1 MALNEDW
8 KPEIEHIKGSD
19 LLKKKKKKVEG
30 LPPHLRLSAMKKA
43 FAHTNEENALE
54 KRAKENEKARK
65 WLKKDAKKSGYT
77 DIALRAS
84 MSKGAGV
91 SEEVLDERQKTN
103 QGERRSQ
110 ESGRSD
116 YSKASIRNK
125 RKFGKAGEPA
135 VFDLPFSGGP
145 SERGKMITQR
155 RTEHKAKRG
164 VKTKGVSEGVGKE
177 IVKGFKRHK
186 DAVEKKKI
194 KNRKAVPYA
203 ALAAGHTPKGTSL
216 NEVSS
221 YKEFMKDKEQAKA
234 RLEKKISDR
243 KDKDKL
249 FVDIK
254 KKGIK
259 FYDKKGSGRIQGG
272 RKKYD

>member
-1 MALNEDW
+1 MEHNEDW

-91 SEEVLDERQKTN
+91 SE
-103 QGERRSQ
+103 
-110 ESGRSD
+110 
-116 YSKASIRNK
+116 
-125 RKFGKAGEPA
+125 
-135 VFDLPFSGGP
+135 
-145 SERGKMITQR
+145 
-155 RTEHKAKRG
+155 
-164 VKTKGVSEGVGKE
+164 GVGKE
-177 IVKGFKRHK
+177 IKKGFKRHK

-203 ALAAGHTPKGTSL
+203 ALAAEHTPEGTSL
-216 NEVSS
+216 NEVAS

-234 RLEKKISDR
+234 RLDKKISDR
-243 KDKDKL
+243 KQKDKL

-272 RKKYD
+272 RKVYD

>member
-91 SEEVLDERQKTN
+91 SE
-103 QGERRSQ
+103 
-110 ESGRSD
+110 
-116 YSKASIRNK
+116 
-125 RKFGKAGEPA
+125 
-135 VFDLPFSGGP
+135 
-145 SERGKMITQR
+145 
-155 RTEHKAKRG
+155 
-164 VKTKGVSEGVGKE
+164 GVGKE
-177 IVKGFKRHK
+177 IKKGFKRHK
-186 DAVEKKKI
+186 DAVEKKRI

-203 ALAAGHTPKGTSL
+203 ALAAEHTPKGTSL

-221 YKEFMKDKEQAKA
+221 YKDFMKDKEKTQE
-234 RLEKKISDR
+234 RLAKKISDR
-243 KDKDKL
+243 KEKDKL

-272 RKKYD
+272 RKVYD

>member
-1 MALNEDW
+1 MEHNEDW

-19 LLKKKKKKVEG
+19 LLKKKKKKVD

-91 SEEVLDERQKTN
+91 SE
-103 QGERRSQ
+103 
-110 ESGRSD
+110 
-116 YSKASIRNK
+116 
-125 RKFGKAGEPA
+125 
-135 VFDLPFSGGP
+135 
-145 SERGKMITQR
+145 
-155 RTEHKAKRG
+155 
-164 VKTKGVSEGVGKE
+164 GVGKE

-203 ALAAGHTPKGTSL
+203 ALAAEHTPKGTSL

-221 YKEFMKDKEQAKA
+221 YKDFMKDKEKTQE
-234 RLEKKISDR
+234 RLAKKISDR
-243 KDKDKL
+243 KEKDKL

-259 FYDKKGSGRIQGG
+259 FYDKKGSGRVVKG
-272 RKKYD
+272 RKVYD

>member
-91 SEEVLDERQKTN
+91 SE
-103 QGERRSQ
+103 
-110 ESGRSD
+110 
-116 YSKASIRNK
+116 
-125 RKFGKAGEPA
+125 
-135 VFDLPFSGGP
+135 
-145 SERGKMITQR
+145 
-155 RTEHKAKRG
+155 
-164 VKTKGVSEGVGKE
+164 GVGKE
-177 IVKGFKRHK
+177 IKKGFKRLK

-203 ALAAGHTPKGTSL
+203 ALAAEHTPEGTSL
-216 NEVSS
+216 NEVAS

-234 RLEKKISDR
+234 RLDKKISDR
-243 KDKDKL
+243 KQKDKL

-272 RKKYD
+272 RKVYD

>member
-30 LPPHLRLSAMKKA
+30 LPPPLRLSAMKKA

-91 SEEVLDERQKTN
+91 SE
-103 QGERRSQ
+103 
-110 ESGRSD
+110 
-116 YSKASIRNK
+116 
-125 RKFGKAGEPA
+125 
-135 VFDLPFSGGP
+135 
-145 SERGKMITQR
+145 
-155 RTEHKAKRG
+155 
-164 VKTKGVSEGVGKE
+164 GVGKE
-177 IVKGFKRHK
+177 IKKGFKRHK

-203 ALAAGHTPKGTSL
+203 ALAAEHTPEGTSL
-216 NEVSS
+216 NEVAS

-234 RLEKKISDR
+234 RLDKKISDR
-243 KDKDKL
+243 KQKDKL

-259 FYDKKGSGRIQGG
+259 FYDKKGSGKIQGG
-272 RKKYD
+272 RKVYD

>member
-1 MALNEDW
+1 MALKEDW

-91 SEEVLDERQKTN
+91 SE
-103 QGERRSQ
+103 
-110 ESGRSD
+110 
-116 YSKASIRNK
+116 
-125 RKFGKAGEPA
+125 
-135 VFDLPFSGGP
+135 
-145 SERGKMITQR
+145 
-155 RTEHKAKRG
+155 
-164 VKTKGVSEGVGKE
+164 GVGKE
-177 IVKGFKRHK
+177 IVKGLKRHK

-203 ALAAGHTPKGTSL
+203 ALAAEHTPEGTSL
-216 NEVSS
+216 NEVAS

-234 RLEKKISDR
+234 RLDKKISDR
-243 KDKDKL
+243 KEKDKL

-272 RKKYD
+272 RKVYD

>member
-91 SEEVLDERQKTN
+91 SE
-103 QGERRSQ
+103 
-110 ESGRSD
+110 
-116 YSKASIRNK
+116 
-125 RKFGKAGEPA
+125 
-135 VFDLPFSGGP
+135 
-145 SERGKMITQR
+145 
-155 RTEHKAKRG
+155 
-164 VKTKGVSEGVGKE
+164 GVGKE

-203 ALAAGHTPKGTSL
+203 ALAAEHTPEGTSL
-216 NEVSS
+216 NEVAS

-234 RLEKKISDR
+234 RLDKKISDR
-243 KDKDKL
+243 KQKDKL

-272 RKKYD
+272 RKVYD

>member
-91 SEEVLDERQKTN
+91 SE
-103 QGERRSQ
+103 
-110 ESGRSD
+110 
-116 YSKASIRNK
+116 
-125 RKFGKAGEPA
+125 
-135 VFDLPFSGGP
+135 
-145 SERGKMITQR
+145 
-155 RTEHKAKRG
+155 
-164 VKTKGVSEGVGKE
+164 GVGDA
-177 IVKGFKRHK
+177 VKKGLKRHK

-194 KNRKAVPYA
+194 KNRKAVP
-203 ALAAGHTPKGTSL
+203 
-216 NEVSS
+216 
-221 YKEFMKDKEQAKA
+221 
-234 RLEKKISDR
+234 
-243 KDKDKL
+243 
-249 FVDIK
+249 
-254 KKGIK
+254 
-259 FYDKKGSGRIQGG
+259 
-272 RKKYD
+272 

>member
-1 MALNEDW
+1 MEHNEDW

-19 LLKKKKKKVEG
+19 LLKKKKKKVD

-91 SEEVLDERQKTN
+91 SE
-103 QGERRSQ
+103 
-110 ESGRSD
+110 
-116 YSKASIRNK
+116 
-125 RKFGKAGEPA
+125 
-135 VFDLPFSGGP
+135 
-145 SERGKMITQR
+145 
-155 RTEHKAKRG
+155 
-164 VKTKGVSEGVGKE
+164 GVGKE
-177 IVKGFKRHK
+177 IVKGLKRHK

-203 ALAAGHTPKGTSL
+203 ALAAEHTPKGTSL

-221 YKEFMKDKEQAKA
+221 YKDFMKDKEKTQE
-234 RLEKKISDR
+234 RLAKKISDR
-243 KDKDKL
+243 KEKDKL

-259 FYDKKGSGRIQGG
+259 FYDKKGSGRVVKG
-272 RKKYD
+272 RKVYD

>member
-1 MALNEDW
+1 VALNEDW

-91 SEEVLDERQKTN
+91 SE
-103 QGERRSQ
+103 
-110 ESGRSD
+110 
-116 YSKASIRNK
+116 
-125 RKFGKAGEPA
+125 
-135 VFDLPFSGGP
+135 
-145 SERGKMITQR
+145 
-155 RTEHKAKRG
+155 
-164 VKTKGVSEGVGKE
+164 GVGKE
-177 IVKGFKRHK
+177 IKKGFKRHK

-203 ALAAGHTPKGTSL
+203 ALAAEHTPEGTSL
-216 NEVSS
+216 NEVAS

-234 RLEKKISDR
+234 RLDKKISDR
-243 KDKDKL
+243 KQKDKL

-272 RKKYD
+272 RKVYD

>member
-19 LLKKKKKKVEG
+19 LLKKKKKKVD

-91 SEEVLDERQKTN
+91 SE
-103 QGERRSQ
+103 
-110 ESGRSD
+110 
-116 YSKASIRNK
+116 
-125 RKFGKAGEPA
+125 
-135 VFDLPFSGGP
+135 
-145 SERGKMITQR
+145 
-155 RTEHKAKRG
+155 
-164 VKTKGVSEGVGKE
+164 GVGKE
-177 IVKGFKRHK
+177 IKKGFKRHK

-203 ALAAGHTPKGTSL
+203 ALAAEHTPKGTSL

-221 YKEFMKDKEQAKA
+221 YKDFMKDKEKTQE
-234 RLEKKISDR
+234 RLAKKISDR
-243 KDKDKL
+243 KEKDKL

-272 RKKYD
+272 RKVYD

>member
-91 SEEVLDERQKTN
+91 SE
-103 QGERRSQ
+103 
-110 ESGRSD
+110 
-116 YSKASIRNK
+116 
-125 RKFGKAGEPA
+125 
-135 VFDLPFSGGP
+135 
-145 SERGKMITQR
+145 
-155 RTEHKAKRG
+155 
-164 VKTKGVSEGVGKE
+164 GVGKE
-177 IVKGFKRHK
+177 IKKGFKRHK

-203 ALAAGHTPKGTSL
+203 ALAAEHTPKGTSL

-221 YKEFMKDKEQAKA
+221 YKDFMKDKEKTQE
-234 RLEKKISDR
+234 RLAKKISDR
-243 KDKDKL
+243 KEKDKL

-272 RKKYD
+272 RKVYD

>member
-1 MALNEDW
+1 MVENQTTIREGALEHNEDW

-91 SEEVLDERQKTN
+91 SEEADKKKGRHPRDQKELDRAQAYIKKN
-103 QGERRSQ
+103 P
-110 ESGRSD
+110 
-116 YSKASIRNK
+116 
-125 RKFGKAGEPA
+125 KFG
-135 VFDLPFSGGP
+135 L
-145 SERGKMITQR
+145 
-155 RTEHKAKRG
+155 
-164 VKTKGVSEGVGKE
+164 KE
-177 IVKGFKRHK
+177 T
-186 DAVEKKKI
+186 A
-194 KNRKAVPYA
+194 
-203 ALAAGHTPKGTSL
+203 
-216 NEVSS
+216 S
-221 YKEFMKDKEQAKA
+221 YKDFMKDKEKTQE
-234 RLEKKISDR
+234 RLAKKISDR
-243 KDKDKL
+243 KEKDKL

-272 RKKYD
+272 RKVYD

>member
-1 MALNEDW
+1 MVENQTTIREGALAHNEDW

-91 SEEVLDERQKTN
+91 SEEADKKKGRHPRDQKELDRAQAYIKKN
-103 QGERRSQ
+103 P
-110 ESGRSD
+110 
-116 YSKASIRNK
+116 
-125 RKFGKAGEPA
+125 KFG
-135 VFDLPFSGGP
+135 L
-145 SERGKMITQR
+145 
-155 RTEHKAKRG
+155 
-164 VKTKGVSEGVGKE
+164 KE
-177 IVKGFKRHK
+177 V
-186 DAVEKKKI
+186 A
-194 KNRKAVPYA
+194 
-203 ALAAGHTPKGTSL
+203 
-216 NEVSS
+216 S
-221 YKEFMKDKEQAKA
+221 YKDFMKDKEKTQE
-234 RLEKKISDR
+234 RLAKKISDR
-243 KDKDKL
+243 KEKDKL

-272 RKKYD
+272 RKIYD

>member
-1 MALNEDW
+1 MALKEDW

-91 SEEVLDERQKTN
+91 SE
-103 QGERRSQ
+103 
-110 ESGRSD
+110 
-116 YSKASIRNK
+116 
-125 RKFGKAGEPA
+125 
-135 VFDLPFSGGP
+135 
-145 SERGKMITQR
+145 
-155 RTEHKAKRG
+155 
-164 VKTKGVSEGVGKE
+164 GVGKE
-177 IVKGFKRHK
+177 IVKGLKRHK

-203 ALAAGHTPKGTSL
+203 ALAAEHTPKGTSL

-221 YKEFMKDKEQAKA
+221 YKDFMKDKEKTQE
-234 RLEKKISDR
+234 RLAKKISDR
-243 KDKDKL
+243 KEKDKL

-272 RKKYD
+272 RKVYD

>member
-91 SEEVLDERQKTN
+91 SE
-103 QGERRSQ
+103 
-110 ESGRSD
+110 
-116 YSKASIRNK
+116 
-125 RKFGKAGEPA
+125 
-135 VFDLPFSGGP
+135 
-145 SERGKMITQR
+145 
-155 RTEHKAKRG
+155 
-164 VKTKGVSEGVGKE
+164 GVGKE
-177 IVKGFKRHK
+177 IKKGFKRHK

-203 ALAAGHTPKGTSL
+203 ALAAEHTPEGTSL
-216 NEVSS
+216 NEVAS

-234 RLEKKISDR
+234 RLDKKISDR
-243 KDKDKL
+243 KHKDKL

-272 RKKYD
+272 RKVYD

>member
-1 MALNEDW
+1 MEHNEDW

-19 LLKKKKKKVEG
+19 LLKKKKKKVD

-91 SEEVLDERQKTN
+91 SE
-103 QGERRSQ
+103 
-110 ESGRSD
+110 
-116 YSKASIRNK
+116 
-125 RKFGKAGEPA
+125 
-135 VFDLPFSGGP
+135 
-145 SERGKMITQR
+145 
-155 RTEHKAKRG
+155 
-164 VKTKGVSEGVGKE
+164 GVGKE
-177 IVKGFKRHK
+177 IVKGLKRHK

-203 ALAAGHTPKGTSL
+203 ALAAEHTPKGTSL

-221 YKEFMKDKEQAKA
+221 YKDFMKDKEKTQE
-234 RLEKKISDR
+234 RLAKKISDR
-243 KDKDKL
+243 KEKDKL
-249 FVDIK
+249 YVDIK

-259 FYDKKGSGRIQGG
+259 FYDKKGSGRVVKG
-272 RKKYD
+272 RKVYD

>member
-91 SEEVLDERQKTN
+91 SE
-103 QGERRSQ
+103 
-110 ESGRSD
+110 
-116 YSKASIRNK
+116 
-125 RKFGKAGEPA
+125 
-135 VFDLPFSGGP
+135 
-145 SERGKMITQR
+145 
-155 RTEHKAKRG
+155 
-164 VKTKGVSEGVGKE
+164 GVGKE

-203 ALAAGHTPKGTSL
+203 ALAAEHTPEGTSL
-216 NEVSS
+216 NEVAS

-234 RLEKKISDR
+234 RLDKKISDR
-243 KDKDKL
+243 KEKDKL

-272 RKKYD
+272 RKVYD

>member
-19 LLKKKKKKVEG
+19 LLKKKKKKVD

-43 FAHTNEENALE
+43 FAHTNEACWKGYKAYGMKKKGGKMVPNCKPVGSVKEENALE

-91 SEEVLDERQKTN
+91 SE
-103 QGERRSQ
+103 
-110 ESGRSD
+110 
-116 YSKASIRNK
+116 
-125 RKFGKAGEPA
+125 
-135 VFDLPFSGGP
+135 
-145 SERGKMITQR
+145 
-155 RTEHKAKRG
+155 
-164 VKTKGVSEGVGKE
+164 
-177 IVKGFKRHK
+177 
-186 DAVEKKKI
+186 
-194 KNRKAVPYA
+194 A
-203 ALAAGHTPKGTSL
+203 A
-216 NEVSS
+216 S
-221 YKEFMKDKEQAKA
+221 YKEFMKDKKQAKA
-234 RLEKKISDR
+234 RLDKKISDR
-243 KDKDKL
+243 KEKDKL

-259 FYDKKGSGRIQGG
+259 FYDKTGSGRIQGG
-272 RKKYD
+272 RKVYD

>member
-1 MALNEDW
+1 MALKEDW

-91 SEEVLDERQKTN
+91 SE
-103 QGERRSQ
+103 
-110 ESGRSD
+110 
-116 YSKASIRNK
+116 
-125 RKFGKAGEPA
+125 
-135 VFDLPFSGGP
+135 
-145 SERGKMITQR
+145 
-155 RTEHKAKRG
+155 
-164 VKTKGVSEGVGKE
+164 GVGKE

-203 ALAAGHTPKGTSL
+203 ALAAEHTPKGTSL

-221 YKEFMKDKEQAKA
+221 YKDFMKDKEKTQE
-234 RLEKKISDR
+234 RLAKKISDR
-243 KDKDKL
+243 KEKDKL

-272 RKKYD
+272 RKVYD

>member
-1 MALNEDW
+1 MVENQTTIREGALAHNEDW

-91 SEEVLDERQKTN
+91 SEEADKKKGRHPRDQKELDRAQAYIKKN
-103 QGERRSQ
+103 P
-110 ESGRSD
+110 
-116 YSKASIRNK
+116 
-125 RKFGKAGEPA
+125 KFG
-135 VFDLPFSGGP
+135 L
-145 SERGKMITQR
+145 
-155 RTEHKAKRG
+155 
-164 VKTKGVSEGVGKE
+164 KE
-177 IVKGFKRHK
+177 
-186 DAVEKKKI
+186 
-194 KNRKAVPYA
+194 A
-203 ALAAGHTPKGTSL
+203 A
-216 NEVSS
+216 S
-221 YKEFMKDKEQAKA
+221 YKEFMKDKEKTQE
-234 RLEKKISDR
+234 RLAKKISDR
-243 KDKDKL
+243 KEKDKL

-259 FYDKKGSGRIQGG
+259 FYDKKGSGRLQGG
-272 RKKYD
+272 RKVYD

>member
-30 LPPHLRLSAMKKA
+30 LPPHLRLSAMKTA

-65 WLKKDAKKSGYT
+65 WLKKDAKDSGYT
-77 DIALRAS
+77 DIALKAS

-91 SEEVLDERQKTN
+91 SEGIGD
-103 QGERRSQ
+103 
-110 ESGRSD
+110 
-116 YSKASIRNK
+116 
-125 RKFGKAGEPA
+125 A
-135 VFDLPFSGGP
+135 V
-145 SERGKMITQR
+145 K
-155 RTEHKAKRG
+155 
-164 VKTKGVSEGVGKE
+164 KGV
-177 IVKGFKRHK
+177 KRHK

-203 ALAAGHTPKGTSL
+203 ALAAEHTPEGTSL
-216 NEVSS
+216 NEVAS

-234 RLEKKISDR
+234 RLDKKISDR
-243 KDKDKL
+243 KQKDKL

-272 RKKYD
+272 SKVYD

>member
-91 SEEVLDERQKTN
+91 SE
-103 QGERRSQ
+103 
-110 ESGRSD
+110 
-116 YSKASIRNK
+116 
-125 RKFGKAGEPA
+125 
-135 VFDLPFSGGP
+135 
-145 SERGKMITQR
+145 
-155 RTEHKAKRG
+155 
-164 VKTKGVSEGVGKE
+164 GVGKE
-177 IVKGFKRHK
+177 IKKGFKRHK

-203 ALAAGHTPKGTSL
+203 ALAAEHTPEGTSL
-216 NEVSS
+216 NEVAS

-234 RLEKKISDR
+234 RLDKKISDR

-272 RKKYD
+272 RKVYD

>member
-1 MALNEDW
+1 MVENQTTIREGALALNEDW

-91 SEEVLDERQKTN
+91 SEGVADAVLAGTYHQIKT
-103 QGERRSQ
+103 G
-110 ESGRSD
+110 
-116 YSKASIRNK
+116 A
-125 RKFGKAGEPA
+125 
-135 VFDLPFSGGP
+135 
-145 SERGKMITQR
+145 
-155 RTEHKAKRG
+155 
-164 VKTKGVSEGVGKE
+164 
-177 IVKGFKRHK
+177 KRHK

-203 ALAAGHTPKGTSL
+203 ALAAEHTPEGTSL
-216 NEVSS
+216 NEVAS
-221 YKEFMKDKEQAKA
+221 YKEFMKDKEKTQE
-234 RLEKKISDR
+234 RLAKKISDR
-243 KDKDKL
+243 KEKDKL

-272 RKKYD
+272 RKVYD

>member
-1 MALNEDW
+1 MALKEDW

-91 SEEVLDERQKTN
+91 SE
-103 QGERRSQ
+103 
-110 ESGRSD
+110 
-116 YSKASIRNK
+116 
-125 RKFGKAGEPA
+125 
-135 VFDLPFSGGP
+135 
-145 SERGKMITQR
+145 
-155 RTEHKAKRG
+155 
-164 VKTKGVSEGVGKE
+164 GVGKE

-234 RLEKKISDR
+234 RLDKKISDR
-243 KDKDKL
+243 KEKDKL

-272 RKKYD
+272 RKVYD

>member
-91 SEEVLDERQKTN
+91 SE
-103 QGERRSQ
+103 
-110 ESGRSD
+110 
-116 YSKASIRNK
+116 
-125 RKFGKAGEPA
+125 
-135 VFDLPFSGGP
+135 
-145 SERGKMITQR
+145 
-155 RTEHKAKRG
+155 
-164 VKTKGVSEGVGKE
+164 GVGKE

-203 ALAAGHTPKGTSL
+203 ALAAEHTPKGTSL

-221 YKEFMKDKEQAKA
+221 YKDFMKDKEKTQE
-234 RLEKKISDR
+234 RLAKKISDR
-243 KDKDKL
+243 KEKDKL

-272 RKKYD
+272 RKVYD

>member
-91 SEEVLDERQKTN
+91 SE
-103 QGERRSQ
+103 
-110 ESGRSD
+110 
-116 YSKASIRNK
+116 
-125 RKFGKAGEPA
+125 
-135 VFDLPFSGGP
+135 
-145 SERGKMITQR
+145 
-155 RTEHKAKRG
+155 
-164 VKTKGVSEGVGKE
+164 GVGKE
-177 IVKGFKRHK
+177 IKKGFKRHK

-203 ALAAGHTPKGTSL
+203 ALAAEHTPEGTSL
-216 NEVSS
+216 NEVAS

-234 RLEKKISDR
+234 RLDKKISDR
-243 KDKDKL
+243 KQKDKL

-272 RKKYD
+272 RKLYD

>member
-1 MALNEDW
+1 MALKEDW

-65 WLKKDAKKSGYT
+65 WLKKDAKKSWYT
-77 DIALRAS
+77 DIALKAS

-91 SEEVLDERQKTN
+91 SE
-103 QGERRSQ
+103 
-110 ESGRSD
+110 
-116 YSKASIRNK
+116 
-125 RKFGKAGEPA
+125 
-135 VFDLPFSGGP
+135 
-145 SERGKMITQR
+145 
-155 RTEHKAKRG
+155 
-164 VKTKGVSEGVGKE
+164 GVGKE
-177 IVKGFKRHK
+177 IKKGFKRHK

-203 ALAAGHTPKGTSL
+203 ALAAEHTPEGTSL
-216 NEVSS
+216 NEVAS

-234 RLEKKISDR
+234 RLDKKISDR
-243 KDKDKL
+243 KQKDKL

-272 RKKYD
+272 RKVYD

>member
-91 SEEVLDERQKTN
+91 SE
-103 QGERRSQ
+103 
-110 ESGRSD
+110 
-116 YSKASIRNK
+116 
-125 RKFGKAGEPA
+125 
-135 VFDLPFSGGP
+135 
-145 SERGKMITQR
+145 
-155 RTEHKAKRG
+155 
-164 VKTKGVSEGVGKE
+164 GVGKE
-177 IVKGFKRHK
+177 IVKGLKRHK

-203 ALAAGHTPKGTSL
+203 ALAAEHTPKGTSL

-221 YKEFMKDKEQAKA
+221 YKDFMKDKEKTQE
-234 RLEKKISDR
+234 RLAKKISDR
-243 KDKDKL
+243 KEKDKL

-272 RKKYD
+272 RKVYD

>member
-1 MALNEDW
+1 VALNEDW

-91 SEEVLDERQKTN
+91 SE
-103 QGERRSQ
+103 
-110 ESGRSD
+110 
-116 YSKASIRNK
+116 
-125 RKFGKAGEPA
+125 
-135 VFDLPFSGGP
+135 
-145 SERGKMITQR
+145 
-155 RTEHKAKRG
+155 
-164 VKTKGVSEGVGKE
+164 GVGKE
-177 IVKGFKRHK
+177 IVKGLKRHK

-203 ALAAGHTPKGTSL
+203 ALAAEHTPKGTSL

-221 YKEFMKDKEQAKA
+221 YKDFMKDKEKTQE
-234 RLEKKISDR
+234 RLAKKISDR
-243 KDKDKL
+243 KEKDKL

-259 FYDKKGSGRIQGG
+259 FYDKKGSGRVVKG
-272 RKKYD
+272 RKVYD